1 MQTGTCLMK
10 WADGGVQGRESVGGA
25 GRLGKA
31 TGRGGRDSDS
41 GRVNKRLPG
50 TAVSAEGMLST
61 CVDTGPQSP
70 VLLLGLGLQG
80 LAQICLTCFTR
91 KGILF
96 CRSLCPPSHELTP
109 SFSSS
114 ELMLPC
120 QPLPAGIQ
128 AEMGRPDL
136 SAAS

>member
-70 VLLLGLGLQG
+70 VLGACVELGE
-80 LAQICLTCFTR
+80 
-91 KGILF
+91 GILKTHWF
-96 CRSLCPPSHELTP
+96 WRFYGAQRRGDTLAT
-109 SFSSS
+109 
-114 ELMLPC
+114 
-120 QPLPAGIQ
+120 
-128 AEMGRPDL
+128 
-136 SAAS
+136 